1 MNRRKF
7 LKVVIGAGAAVSA
20 VGFGAYVIPM
30 LKPEPS
36 PPNIAYCGENCV
48 PEICRTLAGGA
59 CDGCQ
64 ASIDP
69 DSKLSDYCLNECDVR
84 PCAQEKGFETCADC
98 EEYPCMTLTG
108 LWSMFEG
115 GRKKAALDEIREK
128 KSV

>member
-7 LKVVIGAGAAVSA
+7 LKVVIGAGAAVAA

-48 PEICRTLAGGA
+48 PEICGDLAAGA

-84 PCAQEKGFETCADC
+84 PCAQERGFETCADC

-108 LWSMFEG
+108 LWGMFEG